1 MLSEFPRGGKCLAF
15 LSHADA
21 NDLNDKY
28 FIYCTKIGKQNVV
41 IDSLQLNSGKKNKI
55 KKLLLNYFMNKT

>member
-1 MLSEFPRGGKCLAF
+1 MPSF

-55 KKLLLNYFMNKT
+55 KKLLLNYFINKT